1 MRGQFNYKKEF
12 AGKHDVSALLG
23 GEIRQDKNRS
33 ASSERYGY
41 DDMRLTYS
49 MVDWA
54 TLSKD
59 GVEGGLYSALR
70 RRSEVLNVYEE
81 MHRYVSAY
89 FNAGYTYDTRYSL
102 NGSVRVEQADLF
114 GTDPKYRYRP
124 LWSVGASWNVTNER
138 FVKDAGMD
146 WLDMFKLR
154 LTYGITGLSLI
165 HI

>member
-1 MRGQFNYKKEF
+1 
-12 AGKHDVSALLG
+12 
-23 GEIRQDKNRS
+23 
-33 ASSERYGY
+33 
-41 DDMRLTYS
+41 MRLTYS

-114 GTDPKYRYRP
+114 GTDPKYRIVPYGRWGP
-124 LWSVGASWNVTNER
+124 VG
-138 FVKDAGMD
+138 M
-146 WLDMFKLR
+146 
-154 LTYGITGLSLI
+154 
-165 HI
+165 